1 MNVSNASNDVSN
13 ASNDARDSSE
23 ADNAGEARDSSDS
36 NKADKKIVGITK
48 ENPATD
54 IEKYIEKQIEMKLN
68 SLLETL
74 PETIPKDLK
83 IKPIYNLTIK
93 ELYKNTLQTLIDII
107 NDIVDVY
114 SKRDYINNNNFIYIL
129 LNIFTKENRKIY
141 VGIMIVV
148 LSFIFYFIDG
158 VSM

>member
-1 MNVSNASNDVSN
+1 MNASNASNVSN
-13 ASNDARDSSE
+13 VSNDVRDSSE

-36 NKADKKIVGITK
+36 NKADKKIDGITK
-48 ENPATD
+48 ENPSTD

-114 SKRDYINNNNFIYIL
+114 SKRNYINNNNYIYIL
-129 LNIFTKENRKIY
+129 LNIFTKDNRKIY